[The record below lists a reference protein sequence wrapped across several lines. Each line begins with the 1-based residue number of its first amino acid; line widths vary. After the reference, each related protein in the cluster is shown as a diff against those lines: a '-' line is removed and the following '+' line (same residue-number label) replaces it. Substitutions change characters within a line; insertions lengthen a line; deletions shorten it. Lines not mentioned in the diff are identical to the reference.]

1 MDGCLQVK
9 LLKCARRMVF
19 ELHCRK
25 FVSLGTEAR
34 KSATM
39 RLASRHEGLNLNI
52 AGSIAEEMGSVR
64 FLHST

>member
-1 MDGCLQVK
+1 MDGGLQVK
-9 LLKCARRMVF
+9 ILKRVCRMVF

-39 RLASRHEGLNLNI
+39 KLASSLSLNKT
-52 AGSIAEEMGSVR
+52 GSIAEELGSVR
-64 FLHST
+64 FFHST